1 MLLDEF
7 DIFEKIGLSLGYM
20 TKKIY
25 LCGKFNHGDYM
36 NWLKSLFFGS
46 GVPHSIFILTL
57 AIACGIYL
65 SHRLKFK
72 GITLGITWIL
82 FCAIAMSHFGMHLD
96 PVVETFSK
104 DFGLILFVY
113 SIGLQVGPSFFSSFG
128 KGGIKLNILA
138 MSAVILSCLTA
149 YIIHL
154 ISGEDIATMTGV
166 LFGAVTNTPGL
177 GAAEQ
182 AFADIT
188 GTTNADIAS
197 GYAMAYPLGVVGI
210 ILSLLA
216 MRWIFRINIDK
227 EKEQIAAESEV
238 QKEIEHIDILL
249 ANPQVEGASI
259 RDLSALCN
267 MNLIVS
273 RLVRPDGEDELPD
286 VDTILHVGD
295 RIRIV
300 IDQEHKKS
308 VLLLGMETTIQT
320 DNKQQAH
327 LVSRNIIVTKP
338 ELNGKRIGDL
348 NIRSTYHVSI
358 TRIRRAGIELL
369 ATRDLYLQLGDKI
382 TVVGEERAVNKIES
396 LFGNSTKRLDMPNLV
411 SIFVGI
417 ALGVALGLL
426 PIALPG
432 LSQPFKLG
440 LAGGSLIVA
449 ILMSCFG
456 PKLHIVTYTTS
467 SANLMIR
474 EIGIA
479 MFLAAVGFGAG
490 KTFIQTL
497 VEGGYVW
504 IGYGVIITLIPLL
517 IIGVIGRKWLK
528 LDYFT
533 LMGLLAGST
542 TNPPALSYATTLTT
556 SNDRAAVSYS
566 TVYPLTMFL
575 RVLTGQLMILLFL

>member
-1 MLLDEF
+1 MD
-7 DIFEKIGLSLGYM
+7 
-20 TKKIY
+20 
-25 LCGKFNHGDYM
+25 
-36 NWLKSLFFGS
+36 WLNSLFFGT

-57 AIACGIYL
+57 AIACGISL

-96 PVVETFSK
+96 PMVETFAK

-138 MSAVILSCLTA
+138 LSIVLLGCIITYVISLLS
-149 YIIHL
+149 
-154 ISGEDIATMTGV
+154 GVDIATMTGV

-177 GAAEQ
+177 GAAQQ
-182 AFADIT
+182 AFSDIT
-188 GTTNADIAS
+188 GVSNPNIAS

-210 ILSLLA
+210 IAVILA
-216 MRWIFRINIDK
+216 MRWFFRIKLDK
-227 EKEQIAAESEV
+227 EEARVMAESEV
-238 QKEIEHIDILL
+238 QKEVEFIDVLL
-249 ANPQVEGASI
+249 TNPQVEGAHI
-259 RDLSALCN
+259 RELGQLCH

-273 RLVRPDGEDELPD
+273 RLLRPNGEDELPD
-286 VDTILHVGD
+286 VETVLHVGD
-295 RIRIV
+295 RIRV
-300 IDQEHKKS
+300 VVDKENEKS
-308 VLLLGMETTIQT
+308 VLLLGMETTLPT
-320 DNKQQAH
+320 DHKAQAH
-327 LVSRNIIVTKP
+327 LVSRHVIVTKP

-348 NIRSTYHVSI
+348 NVRATYHVSI
-358 TRIRRAGIELL
+358 TRIRRAGVELL
-369 ATRDLYLQLGDKI
+369 ATRDLYLQLGDRI
-382 TVVGEERAVNKIES
+382 TVVGEERAVDKVES
-396 LFGNSTKRLDMPNLV
+396 LFGNSTKRLDIPNLA
-411 SIFVGI
+411 SIFLGI
-417 ALGVALGLL
+417 ALGVLAGVV
-426 PIALPG
+426 PIMLPG
-432 LSQPFKLG
+432 LAQPFKLG
-440 LAGGSLIVA
+440 IAGGSLIIA

-456 PKLHIVTYTTS
+456 PKMHIITYTTS

-490 KTFIQTL
+490 KTFIPTL
-497 VEGGYVW
+497 LDGGYVW
-504 IGYGVIITLIPLL
+504 IGYGVIITLLPLL
-517 IIGVIGRKWLK
+517 LVGVVARLWLK

-542 TNPPALSYATTLTT
+542 TNPPALAYATTV
-556 SNDRAAVSYS
+556 SSANDRAAVAYS

>member
-1 MLLDEF
+1 MD
-7 DIFEKIGLSLGYM
+7 
-20 TKKIY
+20 
-25 LCGKFNHGDYM
+25 
-36 NWLKSLFFGS
+36 WLNSLFFGT

-57 AIACGIYL
+57 AIACGISL

-96 PVVETFSK
+96 PMVETFAK

-128 KGGIKLNILA
+128 KGGIKLNMLA
-138 MSAVILSCLTA
+138 LSIVLLGCITTYVISLLS
-149 YIIHL
+149 
-154 ISGEDIATMTGV
+154 GVDIATMTGV

-177 GAAEQ
+177 GAAQQ

-188 GTTNADIAS
+188 GNANPNIAS

-210 ILSLLA
+210 IAVILA
-216 MRWIFRINIDK
+216 MRWFFRIKLDK
-227 EKEQIAAESEV
+227 EEARVMAESEV
-238 QKEIEHIDILL
+238 QKEVEFIDVLL
-249 ANPQVEGASI
+249 TNPQVEGAHI
-259 RDLSALCN
+259 RELGQLCH

-273 RLVRPDGEDELPD
+273 RLLRPNGEDELPD
-286 VDTILHVGD
+286 VETVLHVGD
-295 RIRIV
+295 RIRV
-300 IDQEHKKS
+300 VVDKENEKS
-308 VLLLGMETTIQT
+308 VLLLGMETTLPT
-320 DNKQQAH
+320 DHKAQAH
-327 LVSRNIIVTKP
+327 LVSRHVIVTKP

-348 NIRSTYHVSI
+348 NVRATYHVSI
-358 TRIRRAGIELL
+358 TRIRRAGVELL
-369 ATRDLYLQLGDKI
+369 ATRDLYLQLGDRI
-382 TVVGEERAVNKIES
+382 TVVGEERAVDKVES
-396 LFGNSTKRLDMPNLV
+396 LFGNSTKRLDIPNLA
-411 SIFVGI
+411 SIFLGI
-417 ALGVALGLL
+417 ALGVLAGVV
-426 PIALPG
+426 PIMLPG
-432 LSQPFKLG
+432 LAQPFKLG
-440 LAGGSLIVA
+440 IAGGSLIIA

-456 PKLHIVTYTTS
+456 PKMHIITYTTS

-490 KTFIQTL
+490 KTFIPTL
-497 VEGGYVW
+497 LDGGYVW
-504 IGYGVIITLIPLL
+504 IGYGVIITLLPLL
-517 IIGVIGRKWLK
+517 LVGVVARLWLK

-542 TNPPALSYATTLTT
+542 TNPPALAYATTV
-556 SNDRAAVSYS
+556 SSANDRAAVAYS

>member
-1 MLLDEF
+1 MSSISLC
-7 DIFEKIGLSLGYM
+7 LGYLM
-20 TKKIY
+20 KKIY
-25 LCGKFNHGDYM
+25 LCSVFNKHNLM
-36 NWLKSLFFGS
+36 NWFESLFLGS

-57 AIACGIYL
+57 AIAVGIYL

-96 PVVETFSK
+96 PVVETFAK

-138 MSAVILSCLTA
+138 FTAVALSCLTA
-149 YIIHL
+149 FIIHL
-154 ISGEDIATMTGV
+154 VSGEHIATMTGI

-177 GAAEQ
+177 GAAQQ
-182 AFADIT
+182 AYLDTI
-188 GTTNADIAS
+188 GTANGNIAS

-210 ILSLLA
+210 IAVILM
-216 MRWIFRINIDK
+216 MRWFFHIKLDK
-227 EKEQIAAESEV
+227 EEARVAAESEV

-249 ANPQVEGASI
+249 ANPQVEGAHI
-259 RDLSALCN
+259 RDLSSLCN

-286 VDTILHVGD
+286 VDTVLHVGD
-295 RIRIV
+295 RIRVV
-300 IDQEHKKS
+300 IDQEHRKS
-308 VLLLGMETTIQT
+308 VLLLGMETSIQT

-327 LVSRNIIVTKP
+327 LVSRNIIVTKA

-348 NIRSTYHVSI
+348 NIRATYHVSI

-369 ATRDLYLQLGDKI
+369 ATRDLYLQLGDRI
-382 TVVGEERAVNKIES
+382 TVVGEERTIEKIEKV
-396 LFGNSTKRLDMPNLV
+396 FGNSSKKLEIPNLV

-417 ALGVALGLL
+417 GLGVLLGSL
-426 PIALPG
+426 PISLPG

-456 PKLHIVTYTTS
+456 PKMHIVTYTTS

-490 KTFIQTL
+490 KTFIPTL
-497 VEGGYVW
+497 LDGGYIW
-504 IGYGVIITLIPLL
+504 IGYGVIITLLPL
-517 IIGVIGRKWLK
+517 IIVGILGRKWLK
-528 LDYFT
+528 LDYFA
-533 LMGLLAGST
+533 LMGLIAGST
-542 TNPPALSYATTLTT
+542 TNPPSLSYATALSTN
-556 SNDRAAVSYS
+556 NDRAAVTYS

>member
-1 MLLDEF
+1 
-7 DIFEKIGLSLGYM
+7 
-20 TKKIY
+20 
-25 LCGKFNHGDYM
+25 
-36 NWLKSLFFGS
+36 
-46 GVPHSIFILTL
+46 
-57 AIACGIYL
+57 
-65 SHRLKFK
+65 
-72 GITLGITWIL
+72 
-82 FCAIAMSHFGMHLD
+82 
-96 PVVETFSK
+96 
-104 DFGLILFVY
+104 
-113 SIGLQVGPSFFSSFG
+113 
-128 KGGIKLNILA
+128 
-138 MSAVILSCLTA
+138 
-149 YIIHL
+149 
-154 ISGEDIATMTGV
+154 MTGV

-177 GAAEQ
+177 GAAQQ
-182 AFADIT
+182 AFTDIT
-188 GTTNADIAS
+188 GEVNANIAS

-216 MRWIFRINIDK
+216 MRWFFRIK
-227 EKEQIAAESEV
+227 TEQEEARVAAESEAL
-238 QKEIEHIDILL
+238 KEIEHIDVLL
-249 ANPQVEGASI
+249 ANPQVEGAHI

-273 RLVRPDGEDELPD
+273 RLIRPDGEDELPD

-295 RIRIV
+295 RIRVV

-308 VLLLGMETTIQT
+308 VLLLGLETSIQT
-320 DNKQQAH
+320 DVKQQAH

-348 NIRSTYHVSI
+348 NVRATYHVSI

-369 ATRDLYLQLGDKI
+369 ATRDLYLQLGDRI

-396 LFGNSTKRLDMPNLV
+396 LFGNSTKRLDAPNLI

-417 ALGVALGLL
+417 ALGVMIGLL

-490 KTFIQTL
+490 KTFIPTL
-497 VEGGYVW
+497 LDGGYAW
-504 IGYGVIITLIPLL
+504 IGYGVIITLLPLL
-517 IIGVIGRKWLK
+517 IIG
-528 LDYFT
+528 
-533 LMGLLAGST
+533 
-542 TNPPALSYATTLTT
+542 
-556 SNDRAAVSYS
+556 
-566 TVYPLTMFL
+566 
-575 RVLTGQLMILLFL
+575 IL

>member
-1 MLLDEF
+1 
-7 DIFEKIGLSLGYM
+7 
-20 TKKIY
+20 
-25 LCGKFNHGDYM
+25 M
-36 NWLKSLFFGS
+36 NWLDSLFFGT
-46 GVPHSIFILTL
+46 GVPHSIFILTI
-57 AIACGIYL
+57 AIAAGISL

-96 PVVETFSK
+96 PVVETFAK

-128 KGGIKLNILA
+128 KGGIKLNLLA
-138 MSAVILSCLTA
+138 MTIVFLSCVTA

-154 ISGEDIATMTGV
+154 LSGEDIATMTGV

-177 GAAEQ
+177 GAAQQ
-182 AFADIT
+182 AFSDIT
-188 GTTNADIAS
+188 GTMNPNIAS

-210 ILSLLA
+210 ITALLA
-216 MRWIFRINIDK
+216 MRWFFHIKLDK
-227 EKEQIAAESEV
+227 EEERVVAESTA
-238 QKEIEHIDILL
+238 QKEIEFIDILL
-249 ANPQVEGASI
+249 ANPQVEGAHI
-259 RDLSALCN
+259 RELSQLCH

-273 RLVRPDGEDELPD
+273 RLVRPNGEDELPD

-295 RIRIV
+295 RIRV
-300 IDQEHKKS
+300 VVDKENEKS
-308 VLLLGMETTIQT
+308 VLLLGMETSLPT
-320 DNKQQAH
+320 NEKAHAH
-327 LVSRNIIVTKP
+327 LVSRHVVVTKP

-348 NIRSTYHVSI
+348 NVRATYHVSI

-369 ATRDLYLQLGDKI
+369 ATRDLYLQLGDRI
-382 TVVGEERAVNKIES
+382 TVVGEERAVDKVEK
-396 LFGNSTKRLDMPNLV
+396 LFGNSTKRLDIPNLA
-411 SIFVGI
+411 SIFLGL
-417 ALGVALGLL
+417 ALGVAAGVL
-426 PIALPG
+426 PIMLPG
-432 LSQPFKLG
+432 LAQPFKLG
-440 LAGGSLIVA
+440 IAGGSLIVA

-456 PKLHIVTYTTS
+456 PKMHIVTYTTS

-490 KTFIQTL
+490 KTFLPTL
-497 VEGGYVW
+497 LEGGYVW
-504 IGYGVIITLIPLL
+504 IGYGVIITLLPLL
-517 IIGVIGRKWLK
+517 LVGLIARWWLK
-528 LDYFT
+528 LDYFS

-542 TNPPALSYATTLTT
+542 TNPPALAYATTV
-556 SNDRAAVSYS
+556 SSANDRAAVAYS

>member
-1 MLLDEF
+1 
-7 DIFEKIGLSLGYM
+7 
-20 TKKIY
+20 
-25 LCGKFNHGDYM
+25 M
-36 NWLKSLFFGS
+36 NWLNSLLFGT
-46 GVPHSIFILTL
+46 GVPHSIFILTV
-57 AIACGIYL
+57 AIAVGISL
-65 SHRLKFK
+65 SHHLKFK

-96 PVVETFSK
+96 PVVETFAK

-128 KGGIKLNILA
+128 QGGIKLNLLA
-138 MSAVILSCLTA
+138 ASIVFLGCVTA
-149 YIIHL
+149 YLIHL
-154 ISGEDIATMTGV
+154 FAGEDIATMTGV

-177 GAAEQ
+177 GAAQQ
-182 AFADIT
+182 AFTDIT
-188 GTTNADIAS
+188 GDVNPNIAS

-210 ILSLLA
+210 ITVILA
-216 MRWIFRINIDK
+216 MRWFFKIKLEDEEARVV
-227 EKEQIAAESEV
+227 AESEV
-238 QKEIEHIDILL
+238 QKEIEYIDILL
-249 ANPQVEGASI
+249 TNPQVEGAHI
-259 RDLSALCN
+259 RELSQLCH

-300 IDQEHKKS
+300 VDKENEKS
-308 VLLLGMETTIQT
+308 VLLLGMETTLPI
-320 DNKQQAH
+320 DHKAQAH
-327 LVSRNIIVTKP
+327 LVSRHVVVTKA

-348 NIRSTYHVSI
+348 NVRATYHVSI

-369 ATRDLYLQLGDKI
+369 ATRDLYLQLGDRI
-382 TVVGEERAVNKIES
+382 TVVGEERAVDKVEK
-396 LFGNSTKRLDMPNLV
+396 LFGNSTKRLDIPNLA
-411 SIFVGI
+411 SIFLGL
-417 ALGVALGLL
+417 ALGVAAGVL

-432 LSQPFKLG
+432 LAQPFKLG
-440 LAGGSLIVA
+440 IAGGSLVIA

-456 PKLHIVTYTTS
+456 PKMHIVTYTTS

-490 KTFIQTL
+490 KTFIPTL
-497 VEGGYVW
+497 LDGGYMW
-504 IGYGVIITLIPLL
+504 IGYGVIITLVPLL
-517 IIGVIGRKWLK
+517 LVGIVARLWLK

-533 LMGLLAGST
+533 LMGLIAGST
-542 TNPPALSYATTLTT
+542 TDPPALAYATTVSST
-556 SNDRAAVSYS
+556 NDRAAVAYS

>member
-1 MLLDEF
+1 
-7 DIFEKIGLSLGYM
+7 
-20 TKKIY
+20 
-25 LCGKFNHGDYM
+25 M
-36 NWLKSLFFGS
+36 NWLHSLFFGE
-46 GVPHSIFILTL
+46 GVPHSIFILTI
-57 AIACGIYL
+57 AIALGIYL

-96 PVVETFSK
+96 PVVETFAK

-128 KGGIKLNILA
+128 KGGIKLNLLA
-138 MSAVILSCLTA
+138 MSGVFLSCLTA
-149 YIIHL
+149 YVIHL

-177 GAAEQ
+177 GAAQQ
-182 AFADIT
+182 AFTDIT
-188 GTTNADIAS
+188 GEVNANIAS

-216 MRWIFRINIDK
+216 MRWFFRIKI
-227 EKEQIAAESEV
+227 EQEEARVAAESEAL
-238 QKEIEHIDILL
+238 KEIEHIDVLL
-249 ANPQVEGASI
+249 ANPQVEGAHI

-286 VDTILHVGD
+286 VDTVLHVGD
-295 RIRIV
+295 RIRVV

-308 VLLLGMETTIQT
+308 VLLLGLETSIQT
-320 DNKQQAH
+320 YVKQQAH

-348 NIRSTYHVSI
+348 NVRATYHVSI

-369 ATRDLYLQLGDKI
+369 ATRDLYLQLGDRI
-382 TVVGEERAVNKIES
+382 TVVGEERAVNKIEK
-396 LFGNSTKRLDMPNLV
+396 LFGNSAKRLDTPNLI

-417 ALGVALGLL
+417 ALGVMIGLL

-490 KTFIQTL
+490 KTFIPTL
-497 VEGGYVW
+497 LDGGYAW
-504 IGYGVIITLIPLL
+504 IGYGVIITLLPLL
-517 IIGVIGRKWLK
+517 IIGILGRKWLK
-528 LDYFT
+528 LDYFA
-533 LMGLLAGST
+533 LMGVMAGST
-542 TNPPALSYATTLTT
+542 TNPPALSYATALSNT
-556 SNDRAAVSYS
+556 NDRAAVAYS